1 MEENVEVTGGATT
14 SSLKRRVKHFVQY
27 HLFAQSPPGQHPND
41 KHPVN
46 TSYRSRCVYK
56 CFTRNIIW

>member
-14 SSLKRRVKHFVQY
+14 SSLQRRVKQFVQY
-27 HLFAQSPPGQHPND
+27 HVFAQSPPGQHPNG

-46 TSYRSRCVYK
+46 TSYLSPCV
-56 CFTRNIIW
+56 

>member
-14 SSLKRRVKHFVQY
+14 SSLQRRVKQFVQY
-27 HLFAQSPPGQHPND
+27 HLFAQSPPGQHPNG

-46 TSYRSRCVYK
+46 TSYRSPCV
-56 CFTRNIIW
+56 